1 MARQMRLLSWRR
13 LRKGQLLGFA
23 AVELPIGLQLF
34 DVPVLRGRDGV
45 WASLPNR
52 PEIDEQR
59 RQRVGLDGKP
69 TYARV
74 AAWRSKK
81 LEQAFRERV
90 VELVHRAITVMPP
103 GAKC

>member
-1 MARQMRLLSWRR
+1 MAPVAQRATARLCCSR
-13 LRKGQLLGFA
+13 A
-23 AVELPIGLQLF
+23 PIGLQLF

-45 WASLPNR
+45 WPSLPNR

-90 VELVHRAITVMPP
+90 VELVRATHP
-103 GAKC
+103 GDLK